1 MELAL
6 DNKLGLDLNNSNEI
20 EQNNFLNSTL
30 GKVINTGLNLG
41 LRALLPDV
49 IEDQVIDIKDA
60 IFNNGLK
67 AGLKQAIN
75 SAIDIG
81 KSAIGIF
88 TGSFDNI
95 NQAHQAI
102 KKGGLLDSTSELID
116 LGVNNAVNKD
126 LINKDIASLIKN
138 GKGVIINTIE
148 SNINKNF
155 MNQINSL
162 EYLEKYKNNWK
173 NYYDSKDF
181 EGMEK
186 EYNKIKERLNE
197 IMPIEK
203 TINSIRSLEN
213 LHLLIKNNGHNFDLS
228 NEELELAKVL

>member
-1 MELAL
+1 MELTL
-6 DNKLGLDLNNSNEI
+6 NNNLGLDINNNNEL

-60 IFNNGLK
+60 IFNNGIK

>member
-1 MELAL
+1 MELTL
-6 DNKLGLDLNNSNEI
+6 NNNLGLDINNNNEL

>member
-1 MELAL
+1 MELPL
-6 DNKLGLDLNNSNEI
+6 NNNLGLDINNNNEL